1 MKKEII
7 SDEIFYACRRATN
20 FSKPYAWGEVKELLN
35 KENLQLLDDDIVR
48 IGFEEGWD
56 EGDSARDDMY
66 FISVKR
72 NREETEDE
80 FAKRTL
86 KIEKLIEENKK
97 LRYENYL
104 KLKQEFESKS

>member
-7 SDEIFYACRRATN
+7 TEEIFYACRRATN
-20 FSKPYAWGEVKELLN
+20 FSKPYTWGEVKELLN
-35 KENLQLLDDDIVR
+35 KENIQLLNDDIVR
-48 IGFEEGWD
+48 IGFEEGWN
-56 EGDSARDDMY
+56 EGDSARDDMF

-72 NREETEDE
+72 NRKETDDE
-80 FAKRTL
+80 FAKRKL
-86 KIEKLIEENKK
+86 KIEKLKEESKK